1 MGQLTVLQKLS
12 LKGNQPS
19 NLPESN
25 GQLTALQKLG
35 LQSGSAWAHPGPG
48 GPPRAPVPEPAQ
60 QPAGEHGQLTAL
72 HKAGLDGY
80 QLNRVPER
88 IGQLTALPRLG
99 LKETSPSL

>member
-25 GQLTALQKLG
+25 GQLTAWQSWASTLG
-35 LQSGSAWAHPGPG
+35 APGPI
-48 GPPRAPVPEPAQ
+48 RARVPEPAQ

-80 QLNRVPER
+80 QLNSLPER

-99 LKETSPSL
+99 LKGNQPTACRR